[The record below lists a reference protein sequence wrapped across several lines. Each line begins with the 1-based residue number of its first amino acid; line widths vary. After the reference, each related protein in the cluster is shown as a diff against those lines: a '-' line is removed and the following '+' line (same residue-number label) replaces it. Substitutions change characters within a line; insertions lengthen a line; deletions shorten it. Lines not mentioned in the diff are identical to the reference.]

1 MLIKYSSLIAPML
14 FASGVAYAQITG
26 AESTQKLPVQES
38 GKKLDSEWISYR
50 NAYKLMIQFEKYGK
64 AKNLIQNHFQVSS
77 RGGTALPDDLQLTLL
92 SKSMRLNL
100 PLDSLGRTHFPL
112 LKSAYDEN
120 AELIVNRLA
129 EQLSFQARISIIPR
143 ADGVYEM
150 ADLRSACEQAL
161 GYLKTIGDPSTTNKK
176 CAGVKFSYSRNITDT
191 GVKFRN
197 ASMQSS
203 AMAAQEGNA
212 FSGDMV
218 RAYKTITVRFD
229 EATEKGQVLTQNP
242 PIAIAP
248 LFE

>member
-1 MLIKYSSLIAPML
+1 MLIKYSSLIATML
-14 FASGVAYAQITG
+14 FASGVAYAQVTG

-38 GKKLDSEWISYR
+38 GKKLDTEWISYR

-64 AKNLIQNHFQVSS
+64 PKNLIQNHFQVSS
-77 RGGTALPDDLQLTLL
+77 RSGAALPDDLQLTLV

-100 PLDSLGRTHFPL
+100 PLDTLGRTHFPL

-120 AELIVNRLA
+120 AELTVNRFA
-129 EQLSFQARISIIPR
+129 EQLSFQARLSIIPR
-143 ADGVYEM
+143 ADGVYET

-161 GYLKTIGDPSTTNKK
+161 AYLKTISDATVTNKK
-176 CAGVKFSYSRNITDT
+176 CVGVKFSYPRNILDT
-191 GVKFRN
+191 GIKFRN
-197 ASMQSS
+197 AGMHLS
-203 AMAAQEGNA
+203 ALTAQEGSA
-212 FSGDMV
+212 FSSETGK
-218 RAYKTITVRFD
+218 AYKTMTIRFD

>member
-1 MLIKYSSLIAPML
+1 MLIKYSSLIATLL
-14 FASGVAYAQITG
+14 FASGVTYAQSPG
-26 AESTQKLPVQES
+26 VESTQKLSVQES
-38 GKKLDSEWISYR
+38 GKKLDAQWISYR

-64 AKNLIQNHFQVSS
+64 AKNMIQNHFQVSS
-77 RGGTALPDDLQLTLL
+77 RSGIALPDDLQLTLL

-100 PLDSLGRTHFPL
+100 PLDALGRTHFPL

-161 GYLKTIGDPSTTNKK
+161 SYLKTIGDASAINRK
-176 CAGVKFSYSRNITDT
+176 CVGVKFSYARNVTDT

-197 ASMQSS
+197 AGMQPS
-203 AMAAQEGNA
+203 AMAAQEGGA
-212 FSGDMV
+212 FSGDTV
-218 RAYKTITVRFD
+218 RTYKTITVRFD